1 MDEDAEAASVSSE
14 EARTIE
20 VLRSK
25 AALLFDKVERIT
37 RSWESVRQEADEK
50 DEVLLRIRE
59 KIAEKDEV
67 INRTIEKINKKDGA
81 FMAERDT
88 LIHEKQVLEKQ
99 FQLLRNRYLEAEDN
113 VKKLTHKLVAACMLK
128 DRAYDDV
135 AVLERQLR
143 ALRNRRRMGRT
154 LSLCAGFAA
163 GMLASL
169 LSSSRRRIRSHQ
181 M

>member
-37 RSWESVRQEADEK
+37 RSWENIRLEADEK

-59 KIAEKDEV
+59 KIREKDEV
-67 INRTIEKINKKDGA
+67 INNTISRINEKDEEH
-81 FMAERDT
+81 MRQRDS
-88 LIHEKQVLEKQ
+88 LVRDKLALEKQ

-135 AVLERQLR
+135 AALEKRLR
-143 ALRNRRRMGRT
+143 RERNGRRVGRT
-154 LSLCAGFAA
+154 LAICGGFAA
-163 GMLASL
+163 GIFASLASA
-169 LSSSRRRIRSHQ
+169 RRR
-181 M
+181 